1 MDFDDFQLLTEPFAE
16 KNDTWLDDIP
26 VDSFLY
32 RTNSRGKPTPA
43 DVTIQWAEGY
53 SLTEPMKEALIAILV
68 NKISIAVNMDRVKE
82 AESILINE
90 LEKVKNNPAECAKLL
105 IAMIRLNERMYPA
118 EAKSYYI
125 KAKKLVSV
133 HESLLDAQTKNSW
146 SLLKRCGDFE
156 VNPNTLRARA
166 LELLEN
172 KQYAE
177 AEKIYHE
184 IIELN
189 FELPG
194 TLCHLARVQLLMGQE
209 EEAEKSV
216 RKAWKIRHKALRY
229 VVPRIIFLR
238 ILLLMIKRKDPS
250 IWIGRMKHELQ
261 NPDSFLEWHIDPL
274 LQILKSRL
282 TTQNHQVLITLADSL
297 QFKDPKNLKGFL
309 FS

>member
-32 RTNSRGKPTPA
+32 RTNPRGKPTPA

-68 NKISIAVNMDRVKE
+68 NKISIAINMDRVKE
-82 AESILINE
+82 AESILIDE
-90 LEKVKNNPAECAKLL
+90 LEKVKSNPAESAKLL
-105 IAMIRLNERMYPA
+105 ITMIRLNESMYPA
-118 EAKSYYI
+118 DAKSYYI
-125 KAKKLVSV
+125 EAKNLISV
-133 HESLLDAQTKNSW
+133 HESLLDAQTRNNW
-146 SLLKRCGDFE
+146 SLLKRRGDFE
-156 VNPNTLRARA
+156 ANPNALRIKA

-177 AEKIYHE
+177 AENIYFE
-184 IIELN
+184 IIELD
-189 FELPG
+189 FEIPG

-209 EEAEKSV
+209 EEAEKTV
-216 RKAWKIRHKALRY
+216 RNAWKIRDKALRY

-238 ILLLMIKRKDPS
+238 ILLLMIKKKDPS

-261 NPDSFLEWHIDPL
+261 NPDSFLEWHIQPVLDL
-274 LQILKSRL
+274 VKSRL
-282 TTQNHQVLITLADSL
+282 TDKNHRVLVALAESL
-297 QFKDPKNLKGFL
+297 QHNNPGKLK
-309 FS
+309 

>member
-32 RTNSRGKPTPA
+32 RTNSRGNPTPA

-53 SLTEPMKEALIAILV
+53 SLTEPMKEALIAILA
-68 NKISIAVNMDRVKE
+68 NKISIAINMDRVKE
-82 AESILINE
+82 AESILIDE
-90 LEKVKNNPAECAKLL
+90 LEKVKSNPAESAKLL
-105 IAMIRLNERMYPA
+105 ITMIRLNERMYPA
-118 EAKSYYI
+118 EAKNYYV
-125 KAKKLVSV
+125 KAKNMISV
-133 HESLLDAQTKNSW
+133 HESLLDAQTRNNW
-146 SLLKRCGDFE
+146 SLLKRSGDFE
-156 VNPNTLRARA
+156 ANPNALRVKA

-177 AEKIYHE
+177 AENIYFE
-184 IIELN
+184 IIELD
-189 FELPG
+189 FEIPG

-216 RKAWKIRHKALRY
+216 RKAWKIRDKALRY

-238 ILLLMIKRKDPS
+238 ILLLMIKKKDPS

-261 NPDSFLEWHIDPL
+261 NPDSFLEWHIQPVLDL
-274 LQILKSRL
+274 VKSRL
-282 TTQNHQVLITLADSL
+282 TDKNHRVLVALAESL
-297 QFKDPKNLKGFL
+297 QYNNPGKLK
-309 FS
+309 

>member
-26 VDSFLY
+26 LDSFLY

-53 SLTEPMKEALIAILV
+53 TLTEPMKEALIAILI
-68 NKISIAVNMDRVKE
+68 NKICIAINMDRVKE
-82 AESILINE
+82 AESILIDE
-90 LEKVKNNPAECAKLL
+90 LEKVKSNPAESAKLL
-105 IAMIRLNERMYPA
+105 ITMIRLNERMYPA
-118 EAKSYYI
+118 EAKNYYI
-125 KAKKLVSV
+125 KAKKLISV
-133 HESLLDAQTKNSW
+133 HESLLDAQTRNSW
-146 SLLKRCGDFE
+146 SLLKRSGDFE
-156 VNPNTLRARA
+156 ANPNALRVKA

-177 AEKIYHE
+177 AENIYLE
-184 IIELN
+184 IIELD
-189 FELPG
+189 FEIPG

-216 RKAWKIRHKALRY
+216 RKAWKIRDKALRY

-238 ILLLMIKRKDPS
+238 ILLLMIKKKDPL

-261 NPDSFLEWHIDPL
+261 NPDSFLEWHIQPVLDL
-274 LQILKSRL
+274 IKSRL
-282 TTQNHQVLITLADSL
+282 TDKNHRVLVALAESL
-297 QFKDPKNLKGFL
+297 QHNNPGKLK
-309 FS
+309 

>member
-1 MDFDDFQLLTEPFAE
+1 MDFDDFQLLTKRFAE

-32 RTNSRGKPTPA
+32 RTNSMGKPTPA

-53 SLTEPMKEALIAILV
+53 YLTEPMKEALIAILV

-82 AESILINE
+82 AETILINE
-90 LEKVKNNPAECAKLL
+90 LEKVKSNPAECAKLL
-105 IAMIRLNERMYPA
+105 ITMIRLNERMYPA

-125 KAKKLVSV
+125 KAKKLISV
-133 HESLLDAQTKNSW
+133 HESLLDAQTRNSW
-146 SLLKRCGDFE
+146 SLLKRSGDFE
-156 VNPNTLRARA
+156 TNPNTLRVKA

-184 IIELN
+184 MIELD

-194 TLCHLARVQLLMGQE
+194 TICHLARVQLLMGQE
-209 EEAEKSV
+209 KEAEKSV
-216 RKAWKIRHKALRY
+216 GKAWKLRDKAMRY

-238 ILLLMIKRKDPS
+238 ILLLMIKKKDPS
-250 IWIGRMKHELQ
+250 VWIGRMKHELQ
-261 NPDSFLEWHIDPL
+261 NPDSFLEWHIQPVLDL
-274 LQILKSRL
+274 VKSRL
-282 TTQNHQVLITLADSL
+282 TDKNHKVLVALAESL
-297 QFKDPKNLKGFL
+297 QHNNPEILK
-309 FS
+309 